1 MQDSSQLAAI
11 HYAVKQTRNHRMSK
25 FFNTMV
31 IAGFLASSTAVWAG
45 TETAATTE
53 EATEAVA
60 EMAPVMIDEAL
71 AKKGKKTFKKCKA
84 CHKVGDKAK
93 NGVGPMLN
101 GVYGAEM
108 GSKPDYKYSK
118 GMLAL
123 AADGGVWTEENLRTF
138 LTSPKKFVNK
148 TKMSFK
154 GLKEKDLDGMVEY
167 LKSVSQ

>member
-1 MQDSSQLAAI
+1 
-11 HYAVKQTRNHRMSK
+11 MSK
-25 FFNTMV
+25 FLNTIV

-53 EATEAVA
+53 EATTTTEEVA
-60 EMAPVMIDEAL
+60 EMAPMVIDEAL

-101 GVYGAEM
+101 GVYGAAIAAN
-108 GSKPDYKYSK
+108 PDFKYSK
-118 GMLAL
+118 GMMELGAS
-123 AADGGVWTEENLRTF
+123 GGVWDDENLKAF
-138 LTSPKKFVNK
+138 LTSPKKFVKK

-154 GLKEKDLDGMVEY
+154 GLKEKDLDKMVEY

>member
-1 MQDSSQLAAI
+1 
-11 HYAVKQTRNHRMSK
+11 MST

-45 TETAATTE
+45 TETAATTTE

-60 EMAPVMIDEAL
+60 EMAPMVIDEAL

-101 GVYGAEM
+101 GVYGSAM
-108 GSKPDYKYSK
+108 GSNPDFKYSK

-123 AADGGVWTEENLRTF
+123 AADGGVWDDESLRAF
-138 LTSPKKFVNK
+138 LTSPKKFVKK

-154 GLKEKDLDGMVEY
+154 GLKEKDLDKMIEY